1 MRVFTHWLDFTQ
13 NLVQARNVVKS
24 LRKPG
29 EAAAMN
35 IERARQI
42 EVLDQLRKEKR
53 NNGWRRSGSLHPD
66 SFLAAS
72 EVG

>member
-1 MRVFTHWLDFTQ
+1 
-13 NLVQARNVVKS
+13 
-24 LRKPG
+24 
-29 EAAAMN
+29 MN

-42 EVLDQLRKEKR
+42 EVLDRLRKEKR